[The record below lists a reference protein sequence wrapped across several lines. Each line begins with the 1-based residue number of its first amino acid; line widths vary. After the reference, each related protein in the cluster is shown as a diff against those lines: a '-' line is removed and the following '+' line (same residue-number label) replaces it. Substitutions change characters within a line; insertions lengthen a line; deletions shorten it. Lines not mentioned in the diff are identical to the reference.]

1 MSPRVLL
8 VSLLI
13 LSGACSEPAAPPE
26 SLSPVKP
33 EGVLTN
39 ARTAEIVLSWR
50 DVSSNET
57 RYRIEVRREAA
68 TEWTLLAETA
78 ANVTSVTHAPVERNV
93 QYTYRVA
100 ACNDKGCSDWVE
112 AAGKWQSA
120 TNPTLTVITVNGLIA
135 TRANFI
141 ATGYSGGLTTNV
153 VFTLTKAGNPA
164 IVFRSDILE
173 GFSPDAPETEFGRP
187 ITATYTHNG
196 LEPNTDYL
204 LYATATNTIGA
215 SAPIPPFAFRTPA
228 S

>member
-1 MSPRVLL
+1 MRGLMALTVLA
-8 VSLLI
+8 I
-13 LSGACSEPAAPPE
+13 ACSEPAAPPE
-26 SLSPVKP
+26 LFAPTKP

-50 DVSSNET
+50 DVSANET
-57 RYRIEVRREAA
+57 RYRVEVKRQDA

-78 ANVTSVTHAPVERNV
+78 ANVTSVTHGPVERNV
-93 QYTYRVA
+93 QYIYRVA

-120 TNPTLTVITVNGLIA
+120 TNPTLNVITVNGLIA

-153 VFTLTKAGNPA
+153 VFTLTRAGNPT

-187 ITATYTHNG
+187 FTATYTHNG
-196 LEPNTDYL
+196 LDPNTDYL

-215 SAPIPPFAFRTPA
+215 SPPHPPFAFHTPA
-228 S
+228 N